1 MTPVREERSLKE
13 APSSIRLKGRISRPQ
28 ISRRFPCRVL
38 PRPGSTGIPRKEN
51 GTFERAIG
59 EIKAGR
65 KSSCWM
71 WFVIPSPPHMK
82 NNVEHGSSMNRKS
95 LGPRFACFASDA
107 F

>member
-1 MTPVREERSLKE
+1 MGSVPFLDVGSLIQ
-13 APSSIRLKGRISRPQ
+13 ARP
-28 ISRRFPCRVL
+28 F
-38 PRPGSTGIPRKEN
+38 RKEN

-82 NNVEHGSSMNRKS
+82 NNVEHGSSMNRKQPDGWEQLNAKS
-95 LGPRFACFASDA
+95 R
-107 F
+107 

>member
-1 MTPVREERSLKE
+1 MISHVNVSLCPL
-13 APSSIRLKGRISRPQ
+13 AA
-28 ISRRFPCRVL
+28 
-38 PRPGSTGIPRKEN
+38 IPRKEN

-82 NNVEHGSSMNRKS
+82 NNVEHGSSMNRKYLDIS
-95 LGPRFACFASDA
+95 RPVDCDSHPWDVCVCVR
-107 F
+107 

>member
-1 MTPVREERSLKE
+1 MSVAVS
-13 APSSIRLKGRISRPQ
+13 
-28 ISRRFPCRVL
+28 
-38 PRPGSTGIPRKEN
+38 IPRKEN

-82 NNVEHGSSMNRKS
+82 NNVEHGSSMNRKY
-95 LGPRFACFASDA
+95 LDPRFASFLGCVQEANGYKQMHQQNVAYSMC
-107 F
+107 